1 MRTISPLLGLA
12 CITLLLGSMLRGHAQ
27 EPHWSFVS
35 PTQAAI
41 PATSHPIDYFVSA
54 KLKETGLAP
63 APRAPKHTLI
73 RRLSQDLRGL
83 PPTPEEVTEFLG
95 DDSPDAWN
103 KLIERFLASP
113 HFGERLAQNWLD
125 LARYADT
132 SGYAADRTRNMWV
145 YRDWVI
151 NSINRNQPF
160 DQFTIEQIA
169 GDLLPGSTV
178 EQKVATGFHRNAQQ
192 AKGNNPRKEEFR
204 VKTVVDRLK
213 TTGRTWLG
221 LTLEC
226 AECHD
231 HKHDPISQK
240 EYYELFA
247 IFNNVPHL
255 GSGYGTHGPLIDYTP
270 SRQKDPSLQKL
281 LAETRANLPPAKS
294 PEHKSLLGN
303 WTEPVIDDDP
313 KFSVTGDLTI
323 TARIQT
329 TQRVANIASK
339 YDWKAQRRSYVFGIG
354 GEGDKNGVP
363 GHLFAWISAKSASW
377 AGAEIVGSRPV
388 NDGKEHH
395 VAIVFKAG
403 QSMKLFID
411 GVEDTKARIMGSV
424 PGSIAECDRALAIGA
439 GYTNSTTPD
448 DFKFTSGLKNV
459 RLYSSALGDPGR
471 TGKAGLEVAALE
483 RKLNRVAAKPIKIH
497 VMDELSEPRVTHI
510 HVRGNYKDKGERV
523 SANVPQV
530 LPPLAF
536 FSEIPR
542 LKFAR
547 WLAQPG
553 HPLTARVATNYLW
566 QHFFGT
572 GLVAT
577 PADFGAQGAAP
588 SHPELLDWLAVEF
601 AKQGWDRKALVR
613 LIVTSQAYQRSS
625 HLSADLR
632 QRDPNNQL
640 LARMTRQRLPGE
652 QIRDRALAVSGLL
665 VPEVGGPP
673 VFPTQPKGLYEERG
687 QNEPGNSNFTWKD
700 SPGEGRY
707 RKSMYTY
714 WKRMMLHPTLST
726 FDAPPRQECTAKR
739 SLTNTSRQALVTLN
753 DPIFHECAQALAKRI
768 TEAHKTTRERIN
780 LAFLLGLSRPPTAS
794 ELKQFSAFADSG
806 DENAWLS
813 VASVL
818 LNLDESLTRE

>member
-1 MRTISPLLGLA
+1 MQTTRVILG
-12 CITLLLGSMLRGHAQ
+12 CILTLLFGSILSHA
-27 EPHWSFVS
+27 EDRHWSFIPPS
-35 PTQAAI
+35 QAGV
-41 PATSHPIDYFVSA
+41 PPSVHPIDHFVHTRLEKA
-54 KLKETGLAP
+54 GLKP
-63 APRAPKHTLI
+63 SPRAPKHTLI

-83 PPTPEEVTEFLG
+83 PPTPEEVAAFLA
-95 DDSPDAWN
+95 DDSPQAWG
-103 KLIERFLASP
+103 KLVDRFLASP

-169 GDLLPGSTV
+169 GDLLSGSTL
-178 EQKVATGFHRNAQQ
+178 EQKIATGFHRNAQQ

-204 VKTVVDRLK
+204 VKTIVDRLK

-255 GSGYGTHGPLIDYTP
+255 GSGYGTHGPLMDYTP
-270 SRQKDPSLQKL
+270 PHKSNPEL
-281 LAETRANLPPAKS
+281 LKRIANLRAKLPKASS
-294 PEHKSLLGN
+294 PEHQSLLGKWDKPTSSADAVFN
-303 WTEPVIDDDP
+303 V
-313 KFSVTGDLTI
+313 KGDLTI

-329 TQRVANIASK
+329 TQPIANIASK
-339 YDWKAQRRSYVFGIG
+339 YDWKAGRRSYVFGIG
-354 GEGDKNGVP
+354 AEGDKNGVP
-363 GHLFAWISAKSASW
+363 GHLFAWISSKSASW
-377 AGAEIVGSRPV
+377 AGAEIIGSRPV

-411 GVEDTKARIMGSV
+411 GVEDTKARIIGQV
-424 PGSIAECDRALAIGA
+424 PGSIAECDRPLAIGA
-439 GYTNSTTPD
+439 GFTNSATPNA
-448 DFKFTSGLKNV
+448 FQFEGGLKDV
-459 RLYSSALGDPGR
+459 RLYKSALADPGQ
-471 TGKAGLEVAALE
+471 TGKTQQEIAALE
-483 RKLNRVAAKPIKIH
+483 RKLAQDAPKPIKIH
-497 VMDELSEPRVTHI
+497 VMAELAKIRATHI
-510 HVRGNYKDKGERV
+510 HLRGNYKDKGEQV
-523 SANVPQV
+523 YGNVPKV
-530 LPPLAF
+530 LPQIAF
-536 FSEIPR
+536 FSEVPR

-547 WLAQPG
+547 WLAQPS
-553 HPLTARVATNYLW
+553 HPLTSRVAVNYLW

-572 GLVAT
+572 GIVAT
-577 PADFGAQGAAP
+577 PADFGTQGSAP

-601 AKQGWDRKALVR
+601 PKRGWDRKALVR
-613 LIVTSQAYQRSS
+613 LIVTSQTYQQSS
-625 HLSADLR
+625 VVSDRLR
-632 QRDPNNQL
+632 EHDPNNRL

-665 VPEVGGPP
+665 VPEIGGPP
-673 VFPTQPKGLYEERG
+673 VFPPQPKGLYEERG

-700 SPGEGRY
+700 SAGEGRY

-714 WKRMMLHPTLST
+714 WKRMMLHPTLAT

-768 TEAHKTTRERIN
+768 TSTHETTRERLN
-780 LAFLLGLSRPPTAS
+780 FAFLLCLSRPPAAA
-794 ELKQFSAFADSG
+794 ELKQFTSFVDAG